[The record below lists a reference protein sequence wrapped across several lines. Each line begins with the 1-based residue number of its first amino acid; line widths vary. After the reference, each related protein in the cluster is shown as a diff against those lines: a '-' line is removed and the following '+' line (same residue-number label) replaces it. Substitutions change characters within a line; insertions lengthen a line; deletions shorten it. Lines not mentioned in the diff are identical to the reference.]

1 MNVTKSEQKQL
12 DRAAIQGRG
21 SLLRCMAII
30 SRAGSSRTQKAINLA
45 IEQANAWNEFTM
57 ANGALLHVSEV

>member
-21 SLLRCMAII
+21 ALLRCMAII

-45 IEQANAWNEFTM
+45 IEQANAWDEFTM
-57 ANGALLHVSEV
+57 ANGALLHSSEV